1 MRQRV
6 MVISDIHLSAAQ
18 PFMMTHPEALAA
30 FIRWS
35 AAARRDGEACEL
47 VIAGDFVDFLAV
59 TPAEPFTRDPE
70 RAADKL
76 RRVFRDGNPDVA
88 RALGEAIGD
97 GVRLTVLAG
106 NHDLELC
113 YPQVQ
118 EAFTDLVGRDAERA
132 VRFVAHGEAYR
143 VGTLLIEHGNR
154 YDGANENDWNGVR
167 AWISSLSRGTAS
179 HRADV
184 REFNVEVAASAG
196 SRLVAE
202 VIDVLRD
209 RYPFVPLLQPEGKL
223 TALLLLALEPRLR
236 VDWNQIRAIFGAQRA
251 QRAPA
256 PGAIRNIRGKGERHA
271 AALDHEFGDAYRELF
286 DLAPAARST
295 AAGNW
300 IKLYREPQRD
310 SLSELLRRG
319 ERLPAATLRK
329 LQAVLADL
337 DLAAAPFTPD
347 APEGICGAR
356 ARRMLEDEDIDTVI
370 MGHTHQA
377 RRVGAPQRASYINT
391 GTWSDVVLLPAE
403 ALGATEAGYAQL
415 ENFLAGLCRD
425 DPALRV
431 FFPTFADVVLE
442 GSHVQR
448 AELLRFDH
456 RGAAPAAAPLP

>member
-1 MRQRV
+1 
-6 MVISDIHLSAAQ
+6 MVISDVHLSAAA
-18 PFMMTHPEALAA
+18 PFMMSHPEALAA

-47 VIAGDFVDFLAV
+47 VIAGDFIDFLAV
-59 TPAEPFTRDPE
+59 RPAEPFTRAPD

-76 RRVFRDGNPDVA
+76 RSVFRDGNPDVA
-88 RALGEAIGD
+88 RALGEAIRE

-118 EAFTDLVGRDAERA
+118 SAFAEVIGGNADRA
-132 VRFVAHGEAYR
+132 LRFVAHGEAYR
-143 VGTLLIEHGNR
+143 VGALLVEHGNR

-179 HRADV
+179 HRTDV
-184 REFNVEVAASAG
+184 REFSVDVVASAG

-202 VIDVLRD
+202 VIDAVRD

-223 TALLLLALEPRLR
+223 TALLLLALEPKLR
-236 VDWNQIRAIFGAQRA
+236 VDWKQIRAIFGAQRA

-256 PGAIRNIRGKGERHA
+256 PGAIRNIRGKGEQRA
-271 AALDHEFGDAYRELF
+271 AALEHEFGDAYRELF
-286 DLAPAARST
+286 DRAPAARPT

-300 IKLYREPQRD
+300 IKLFREPQRD

-319 ERLPAATLRK
+319 ERLPAATVRK

-356 ARRMLEDEDIDTVI
+356 ARRILQDEEIDTVI
-370 MGHTHQA
+370 MGHTHAA

-391 GTWSDVVLLPAE
+391 GTWSDVVLLPPGVLE
-403 ALGATEAGYAQL
+403 ATEAGYAQL

-431 FFPTFADVVLE
+431 FFPTFADVMLE
-442 GSHVQR
+442 GGRVQR

-456 RGAAPAAAPLP
+456 LGARPGAAPVS